1 METKEKELQC
11 CVTVCDRPLNA
22 DYWNAQ
28 YEAGQTGWD
37 LGMVSPPI
45 KSYIDSIANKNL
57 RILIPGCGNAY
68 EAEYLLNHGFQ
79 NINLIDIAPTA
90 VESLQQKFAHRS
102 EIKVILGDFFLHQG
116 EYDLIIEQTF
126 FCALPPQLREKYVW
140 KMFHLL
146 AAGGQLAGLLFNR
159 SFESGPPFGGSA
171 EEYKGLFKDAFAFR
185 QFDVALN
192 SAAPRAGTELF
203 IQLEKLSAHQVSL
216 YHFTGITCSG
226 CRSTIIA
233 QMKEVPGV
241 LNASIS
247 SDFGSLLIVSEGPI
261 PIATLQQAIAYDAK
275 YGIKEIAT

>member
-1 METKEKELQC
+1 METKETELQC

-45 KSYIDSIANKNL
+45 KTFVDTLTDKSI

-68 EAEYLLNHGFQ
+68 EAEYLVHQGFKD
-79 NINLIDIAPTA
+79 ITLIDIAPAA
-90 VESLQQKFAHRS
+90 VESLQEKFAQNS
-102 EIKVILGDFFLHQG
+102 EVRVILGDFFTHQ
-116 EYDLIIEQTF
+116 EKYDLIIEQTF

-140 KMFHLL
+140 KMFDLL
-146 AAGGQLAGLLFNR
+146 TDHGQLAGLLFNR
-159 SFESGPPFGGSA
+159 SFDSGPPFGGSA
-171 EEYKGLFKDAFAFR
+171 DEYKALFKDAFSFV
-185 QFDVALN
+185 QFDMANN

-203 IQLEKLSAHQVSL
+203 IQLTKNAAHQLNL

-233 QMKEVPGV
+233 QMKELPGV

-247 SDFGSLLIVSEGPI
+247 SDFSSLLIVSDRAVAI
-261 PIATLQQAIAYDAK
+261 DNIRSAIAYDAK
-275 YGIKEIAT
+275 YGVELI

>member
-1 METKEKELQC
+1 METKATDLQC

-28 YEAGQTGWD
+28 YQAGQTGWD

-45 KSYIDSIANKNL
+45 KAFIDTLTDKNL

-68 EAEYLLNHGFQ
+68 EAEYLLNLGFQ
-79 NINLIDIAPTA
+79 NITLIDIAPTA
-90 VESLQQKFAHRS
+90 VESLQQKFAYRS
-102 EIKVILGDFFLHQG
+102 EIKVVLGDFFAHQS

-126 FCALPPQLREKYVW
+126 FCALPPQWREKYVL

-146 AAGGQLAGLLFNR
+146 ANGGQLAGLLFNR

-171 EEYKGLFKDAFAFR
+171 NEYKALFKDAFAFR
-185 QFDVALN
+185 QFDAALN
-192 SAAPRAGTELF
+192 SAAPRAGSELF
-203 IQLEKLSAHQVSL
+203 IQLEKLSRQVSL

-233 QMKEVPGV
+233 QMKDVPGV

-247 SDFGSLLIVSEGPI
+247 SDFSNLLIVSEVPI
-261 PIATLQQAIAYDAK
+261 SIATLQKAIAYDAK
-275 YGIKEIAT
+275 YGIEEITA